1 MCACMLKLAKALKFV
16 HFTASMAQY
25 HKADSLIDRRS
36 KYICHYYITQHIMHI
51 AVETRFVADI

>member
-16 HFTASMAQY
+16 LFTASMAQY

-36 KYICHYYITQHIMHI
+36 KYICHNITQHIMHI